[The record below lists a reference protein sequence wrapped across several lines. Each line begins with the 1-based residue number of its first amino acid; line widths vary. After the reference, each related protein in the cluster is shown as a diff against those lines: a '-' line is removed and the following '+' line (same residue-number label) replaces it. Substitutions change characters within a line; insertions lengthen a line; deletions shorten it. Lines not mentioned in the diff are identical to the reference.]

1 MWPNL
6 GRMNLSFLPAY
17 AVFTSIALSVA
28 VVYLLLCWAVVFGS
42 GVLRRFRPTR
52 PASCRPGEVIHQ
64 ALKITGRRSDQF
76 RTAALLFG
84 VSMLML
90 KAFGRL
96 DWWPEEPMWV
106 FGLIALAATALQGFG
121 VAKIVQLTRYRFRL
135 SSLLEKHV
143 AMAQRLAEAQL
154 RGNRVYH
161 SVPVG
166 DAIIDNVV
174 VGPNGVYSLH
184 LFPPPDGDCETV
196 ALFNTDLLFQPN
208 DLRCDL
214 SQYRKNIGALVKALN
229 NGIGSKVVVLPVIVI
244 PDCLIEPS
252 EENLPMVVSL
262 ESCTSFVG
270 WKEPK
275 AFLMTDELEAINRW
289 LAKQSLETQSDSMR
303 EVASLLDSQVVRP
316 ALV

>member
-1 MWPNL
+1 MD
-6 GRMNLSFLPAY
+6 LSFLPAY
-17 AVFTSIALSVA
+17 TVFTSIALSVA
-28 VVYLLLCWAVVFGS
+28 IVYLLLCWAVVLGN

-64 ALKITGRRSDQF
+64 ALKITGRRLDQF
-76 RTAALLFG
+76 RNAALLFG
-84 VSMLML
+84 VAMLML
-90 KAFGRL
+90 TLFGRL
-96 DWWPEEPMWV
+96 DWWPEAPLWG
-106 FGLIALAATALQGFG
+106 FGLIAFAATALQGFG
-121 VAKIVQLTRYRFRL
+121 VAKIVQLTRYRMRL
-135 SSLLEKHV
+135 SKLLEKHV

-166 DAIIDNVV
+166 DAIIDNVI

-184 LFPPPDGDCETV
+184 LFPPPVDDCESV

-208 DLRCDL
+208 DVRYDL
-214 SQYRKNIGALVKALN
+214 SQYRKNIGALVKALKD
-229 NGIGSKVVVLPVIVI
+229 GIGSKVVVLPVIAI

-275 AFLMTDELEAINRW
+275 AFLMNDELEAINRW

-303 EVASLLDSQVVRP
+303 DVATLLDSQVPRP